1 MPVRLLSTL
10 GLCLCGAA
18 TAAAQAR
25 RVELS
30 DFQRFVSVS
39 DPQIAPDG
47 RSIVCVVSR
56 VNWKDN
62 RRDSHLLLVDVA
74 SGAQHSLTHDRR
86 GVGSPRWSPTGDR
99 LAFLATAGAGDK
111 AARQVFILDMRG
123 GDALQLTTAAQG
135 VEQFAWKPDGTALGY
150 VTADEPPKE
159 DSTARYQDGFEVGDD
174 GFLTSAAPLPFH
186 LWLIPAAAKGDTA
199 RRLTSGGW
207 SLAQTDPGDASF
219 PPISWSPDG
228 KSIVFTRQASPHFG
242 DVDSTAVA
250 VLDVATGAVRKLT
263 GHGTFESFSAF
274 SPDGSRIAYAY
285 SRNGDPND
293 ETEIFV
299 TAASGGEG
307 ADLTRR
313 LDRSLLQAIWMPDG
327 KSLLLGGHDGTQT
340 ALWVQPLEGAAKRLE
355 LGDLNP
361 SSFFSPVDV
370 TVGKNG
376 AIAFTA
382 ASPSRPVEL
391 YHLASP
397 TATPRRLT
405 DLNAEIA
412 ARDLGRVERMEWQGP
427 DGFREDGVL
436 TYPPGFTKGR
446 QYPLVLLIHGGPQA
460 ASVRSLAFFSQLVA
474 AHDYLAFQPNYRGS
488 DNLGSAYERAIFNDA
503 GDGPGRDIMAGIGAL
518 ERLGIVD
525 TSRIAVSGV
534 SYGGYMTTWLIGH
547 YQIWRAAVAVDAVTD
562 KLDQYNLADYNVEER
577 HSFGGSPYTGDRL
590 KAYRDQSPISFVAAM
605 KTPTLILSTTGDA
618 RVPVTQS
625 YELYHALRDRGV
637 PVKFVAWPV
646 PGHFPGDPVRQSDA
660 FRRWLEWLDQ
670 YLKGPVSAR

>member
-1 MPVRLLSTL
+1 M
-10 GLCLCGAA
+10 A
-18 TAAAQAR
+18 
-25 RVELS
+25 
-30 DFQRFVSVS
+30 
-39 DPQIAPDG
+39 
-47 RSIVCVVSR
+47 
-56 VNWKDN
+56 
-62 RRDSHLLLVDVA
+62 
-74 SGAQHSLTHDRR
+74 
-86 GVGSPRWSPTGDR
+86 
-99 LAFLATAGAGDK
+99 
-111 AARQVFILDMRG
+111 
-123 GDALQLTTAAQG
+123 
-135 VEQFAWKPDGTALGY
+135 
-150 VTADEPPKE
+150 
-159 DSTARYQDGFEVGDD
+159 
-174 GFLTSAAPLPFH
+174 
-186 LWLIPAAAKGDTA
+186 
-199 RRLTSGGW
+199 
-207 SLAQTDPGDASF
+207 
-219 PPISWSPDG
+219 
-228 KSIVFTRQASPHFG
+228 
-242 DVDSTAVA
+242 
-250 VLDVATGAVRKLT
+250 
-263 GHGTFESFSAF
+263 
-274 SPDGSRIAYAY
+274 
-285 SRNGDPND
+285 
-293 ETEIFV
+293 
-299 TAASGGEG
+299 
-307 ADLTRR
+307 
-313 LDRSLLQAIWMPDG
+313 DG

-577 HSFGGSPYTGDRL
+577 YSFGGSPYTGDRL